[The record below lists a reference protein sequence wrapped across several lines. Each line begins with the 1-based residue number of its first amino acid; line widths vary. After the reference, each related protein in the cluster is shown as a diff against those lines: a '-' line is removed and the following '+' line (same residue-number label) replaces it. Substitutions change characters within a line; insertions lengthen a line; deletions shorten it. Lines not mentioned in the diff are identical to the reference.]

1 MSGRDAVLAK
11 IRAGLGA
18 SGSDAA
24 RRAAIDS
31 RIAGKAR
38 HLIPERVKGKTQEQ
52 LLKLLR
58 GFLEGQSATVIEP
71 NQTTRSG

>member
-18 SGSDAA
+18 GGSDAA
-24 RRAAIDS
+24 RRAAIEN

-38 HLIPERVKGKTQEQ
+38 HLIPERAKGKTQEQ

-58 GFLEGQSATVIEP
+58 GFLEG
-71 NQTTRSG
+71 